1 MSFNNLAGQIQHI
14 NTILPSTTADNINYT
29 LTSKQSGSVVFIDEN
44 NFEPSSII
52 RLPPPNYGLNF
63 KFINKTNLGNKT
75 MFINSYNNSNVLT
88 PLIYRSKSITNSTNT
103 TLKNKITI
111 TFSSAEIGDEINFIC
126 DGTHW
131 YVNGIVATLNTYN

>member
-44 NFEPSSII
+44 NFELSSII

-63 KFINKTNLGNKT
+63 KFINKTDSGSKT
-75 MFINSYNNSNVLT
+75 MFINSYNKNNVLT
-88 PLIYRSKSITNSTNT
+88 SLIYRSKSITNSANT

-111 TFSSAEIGDEINFIC
+111 NFSAAEIGDEINFIC

-131 YVNGIVATLNTYN
+131 YVTGIVATLNTYS